1 MLSAHRKNDII
12 KIYEK
17 RFVLLDILQYILSA
31 ISTVLSLVL
40 IIMIIKQK
48 ITAKIKTRHF
58 KPISVKAAS
67 LLIKGVV
74 TSSRSELLVTEGGYN
89 IKILA
94 ILNCALA
101 HCSLME
107 QVHYNTVS
115 LFCQYFHKNLLLLQ
129 KTTLSVKIN
138 C

>member
-58 KPISVKAAS
+58 KPI
-67 LLIKGVV
+67 IG
-74 TSSRSELLVTEGGYN
+74 
-89 IKILA
+89 
-94 ILNCALA
+94 
-101 HCSLME
+101 
-107 QVHYNTVS
+107 
-115 LFCQYFHKNLLLLQ
+115 
-129 KTTLSVKIN
+129 
-138 C
+138 

>member
-17 RFVLLDILQYILSA
+17 RFVLLDIIQYILSA

-58 KPISVKAAS
+58 KPI
-67 LLIKGVV
+67 IG
-74 TSSRSELLVTEGGYN
+74 
-89 IKILA
+89 
-94 ILNCALA
+94 
-101 HCSLME
+101 
-107 QVHYNTVS
+107 
-115 LFCQYFHKNLLLLQ
+115 
-129 KTTLSVKIN
+129 
-138 C
+138 

>member
-40 IIMIIKQK
+40 IIMIIKQN

-58 KPISVKAAS
+58 KPI
-67 LLIKGVV
+67 IG
-74 TSSRSELLVTEGGYN
+74 
-89 IKILA
+89 
-94 ILNCALA
+94 
-101 HCSLME
+101 
-107 QVHYNTVS
+107 
-115 LFCQYFHKNLLLLQ
+115 
-129 KTTLSVKIN
+129 
-138 C
+138 